1 MTARTGVPRS
11 PDGTPWPACTATG
24 PHFTVTADQ
33 TEGAPLELSPVC
45 EVINSRRLP
54 APS

>member
-11 PDGTPWPACTATG
+11 PDGTTWPARTATG
-24 PHFTVTADQ
+24 PHFTVTAGR
-33 TEGAPLELSPVC
+33 TGGVPLEISPVC
-45 EVINSRRLP
+45 EMINSRRLP